1 MISHSMTGSR
11 SSAYATSP
19 SSSSTSAG
27 RCLPPCPSC
36 GGLECLCR
44 PRFFA
49 GQLLTDED
57 LRRLD
62 GYIVGKNRLHNRAL
76 HGWGVACG
84 LEVVCAPCGDGVVV
98 RPGYAI
104 SPCGDD
110 IVVCENASVD
120 VCALI
125 DRCRERT
132 RDECER
138 PVVDDC
144 QADVEEWVLAICY
157 DEKTSRGTTPLKG
170 GSCGC
175 GCGGGGSCG
184 CGGNAPKKRT
194 AAPAC
199 EPTVVCET
207 FSFAAYRAPQPTR
220 TDQIRGKKGGTAA
233 AIDAC
238 IQDFVALLPKLED
251 YRDDLA
257 GYCCALKAAL
267 REYVQTGVYHDCT
280 LDERIARVQCTGT
293 GIDPATGANVPSGQ
307 GVLEL
312 IRIAAELLLHCLCS
326 ALLPPCPGKEISN
339 CVPLATVTVRR
350 RDCTVLKICNWE
362 ARRFLVTMPAL
373 GHWFGSSNLFDNLR
387 RILERICCGELGRV
401 VRDPATT
408 ANPSQ
413 PPPTVP
419 GTATPATV
427 TTNAARSA
435 SINAGSP
442 GNAVNE
448 KHLEFTPAE
457 ALLARHLT
465 IDLPDNA
472 PRVPTT
478 ALTEPSAFLLG
489 GSVGSPLIQ
498 DAMKSA
504 IVGSIS
510 LMDDMKREMAELRDM
525 VKAQQATIDKLQKG
539 AG

>member
-1 MISHSMTGSR
+1 MISHAVSGAR
-11 SSAYATSP
+11 ATAPTP
-19 SSSSTSAG
+19 SSSAG

-62 GYIVGKNRLHNRAL
+62 HYIVGKNRLHNRAL

-84 LEVVCAPCGDGVVV
+84 LEVVCTPCGDGATV
-98 RPGYAI
+98 RPGYAV

-110 IVVCENASVD
+110 IVVCEAAHVD

-125 DRCRERT
+125 DRCREKA

-138 PVVDDC
+138 PAVDDC
-144 QADVEEWVLAICY
+144 QGDIEEWVLAICY

-170 GSCGC
+170 TCGC
-175 GCGGGGSCG
+175 GGSCG
-184 CGGNAPKKRT
+184 CGTKKKAT
-194 AAPAC
+194 ALAC

-220 TDQIRGKKGGTAA
+220 ADQAKAKKGGTAA

-238 IQDFVALLPKLED
+238 IQDLVGILPKIAD
-251 YRDDLA
+251 YQNNLA
-257 GYCCALKAAL
+257 DYCCDLKAAL
-267 REYVQTGVYHDCT
+267 RDYVQTGTYHDCL
-280 LDERIARVQCTGT
+280 LDERLAKVQCGT
-293 GIDPATGANVPSGQ
+293 IIDPATGQQIPNTQAI
-307 GVLEL
+307 LEL
-312 IRIAAELLLHCLCS
+312 LRIAAELLLHCLCS
-326 ALLPPCPGKEISN
+326 ALLPTCPGKETSN

-350 RDCTVLKICNWE
+350 RDCAVLKICNWE
-362 ARRFLVTMPAL
+362 ARRFLITMPAL
-373 GHWFGSSNLFDNLR
+373 GHWFGSVNLFDNLR
-387 RILERICCGELGRV
+387 KLLERVCCGEIAA
-401 VRDPATT
+401 VRNPDQPNPTTPPGTT
-408 ANPSQ
+408 AP
-413 PPPTVP
+413 V
-419 GTATPATV
+419 GLTANF
-427 TTNAARSA
+427 TTAAS
-435 SINAGSP
+435 
-442 GNAVNE
+442 AVNNQPQPI
-448 KHLEFTPAE
+448 FTPAE
-457 ALLARHLT
+457 ALIARHLT

-498 DAMKSA
+498 DALKSA

-510 LMDDMKREMAELRDM
+510 VMDDMKREMAELREM
-525 VKAQQATIDKLQKG
+525 VRAQGETIAQLQKG
-539 AG
+539 KG

>member
-1 MISHSMTGSR
+1 MISHAVSGSR
-11 SSAYATSP
+11 LTAP
-19 SSSSTSAG
+19 GSSTSAG

-62 GYIVGKNRLHNRAL
+62 HYIIGKNRLHNRAL

-84 LEVVCAPCGDGVVV
+84 LEVVCNHCGDGVTV

-110 IVVCENASVD
+110 IVVCEAASVD

-144 QADVEEWVLAICY
+144 QEEVEEWILAICY
-157 DEKTSRGTTPLKG
+157 DERPSRGTTPLRPTSSG
-170 GSCGC
+170 CGC
-175 GCGGGGSCG
+175 GCGGSSGGGSCG
-184 CGGNAPKKRT
+184 CSSHKSGGCSCGGGTKKKT
-194 AAPAC
+194 NTGTAC
-199 EPTVVCET
+199 EPTVLCET
-207 FSFAAYRAPQPTR
+207 FSFAAYRTPKPSRADLLKGR
-220 TDQIRGKKGGTAA
+220 KGGTAA

-238 IQDFVALLPKLED
+238 IQEFVGMMPKKED
-251 YRDDLA
+251 YREDLA
-257 GYCCALKAAL
+257 SYCCDLKAAL
-267 REYVQTGVYHDCT
+267 REYVQTGAYHDCT
-280 LDERIARVQCTGT
+280 LDERLAAVECTGT
-293 GIDPATGANVPSGQ
+293 GIDPTTGAQIPNTQ
-307 GVLEL
+307 AILEL

-326 ALLPPCPGKEISN
+326 SLLPPCPGKEASN
-339 CVPLATVTVRR
+339 CVPIATVSVRR

-362 ARRFLVTMPAL
+362 ARRFLITMPAL

-387 RILERICCGELGRV
+387 KLLERICCGELVRN
-401 VRDPATT
+401 VRDPATPT
-408 ANPSQ
+408 QPVPTTPGIAVPVGIAMSNTTGVNEVSQ
-413 PPPTVP
+413 PEI
-419 GTATPATV
+419 AF
-427 TTNAARSA
+427 S
-435 SINAGSP
+435 
-442 GNAVNE
+442 
-448 KHLEFTPAE
+448 PAE

-465 IDLPDNA
+465 VELPDNA

-510 LMDDMKREMAELRDM
+510 VLDDMKREMGELREM
-525 VKAQQATIDKLQKG
+525 VRAQQETIAQLKKG
-539 AG
+539 PK